1 MKGQNNNWLSFS
13 SVGFQIVAGIL
24 VFGWVGKKIDDILLS
39 YPYGLVIGLI
49 LGGILS
55 LYHIWRTIN

>member
-13 SVGFQIVAGIL
+13 SVGFQIVAGII
-24 VFGWVGKKIDDILLS
+24 VFGWLGKKIDDALLS

-55 LYHIWRTIN
+55 LYQVWRTVN